1 MSGNANGNP
10 WKYMVTRY
18 KKVFKASNHSEK
30 YFCDLFKVKTEA
42 LFKFAKLKISCF
54 KRIKFSSRAT
64 RRTPRL
70 IYSNETVI
78 GCVFFESTHL
88 EDSDIKVLFC
98 SNFFFQSPKQSPT
111 LIRKF
116 ISRSLQKRGFIIFFY
131 TTSTI
136 CLTN

>member
-10 WKYMVTRY
+10 WKYMVTRC

-30 YFCDLFKVKTEA
+30 YFCDWFKVKTET
-42 LFKFAKLKISCF
+42 LFKFAKLKTSCF
-54 KRIKFSSRAT
+54 KRTKFSSRAT

-70 IYSNETVI
+70 ICSNETVRC
-78 GCVFFESTHL
+78 CVFFESTHL

-98 SNFFFQSPKQSPT
+98 LNFFFQSRKQSPT

-116 ISRSLQKRGFIIFFY
+116 ISRSLQKKGFIIFFH